1 MDFISRNNNH
11 ATKLILNNKCLPIT
25 LIQTFAL
32 TTAGS
37 LSFLKHPSNQVINI
51 NHTATFECFVTGS
64 DSISIKWQKDGTL
77 LSNRNVKTHKTN
89 NGTTSNLTLDRA
101 TVKDSGKYR
110 CKATNAD
117 EDSITSVEAELIS
130 NYLIKHNNCR

>member
-1 MDFISRNNNH
+1 MLTYN
-11 ATKLILNNKCLPIT
+11 LNAN
-25 LIQTFAL
+25 FVL

-51 NHTATFECFVTGS
+51 NHTAKFECFVTGS
-64 DSISIKWQKDGTL
+64 DAISIKWQKDGRS

-89 NGTTSNLTLDRA
+89 NETSSNLTLDRA
-101 TVKDSGKYR
+101 IMKDSGKYR

-117 EDSITSVEAELIS
+117 DESIVSVEAELIS
-130 NYLIKHNNCR
+130 NYLVKHSNCC

>member
-1 MDFISRNNNH
+1 MHYVFV
-11 ATKLILNNKCLPIT
+11 
-25 LIQTFAL
+25 L

-51 NHTATFECFVTGS
+51 NQTATFECSAYGS
-64 DSISIKWQKDGTL
+64 NTITIKWQKDGRSL
-77 LSNRNVKTHKTN
+77 GNKNVKTNKVN

-117 EDSITSVEAELIS
+117 MDSILSLEAELIS
-130 NYLIKHNNCR
+130 NYLVKNNKFC